1 MSTSKNA
8 TSVTAQAAACFGVK
22 FPEDV
27 IEPIRVAEGRLTWLE
42 HLFHCIAS
50 DPQAGLRAQRLAEMG
65 RFVASESADLAN
77 CCHAGMLECIQKG
90 GAA

>member
-1 MSTSKNA
+1 MNTPKNA
-8 TSVTAQAAACFGVK
+8 ASVATQAAACFGAK

-27 IEPIRVAEGRLTWLE
+27 SEPIRVAETRLTWLE
-42 HLFHCIAS
+42 HLFHCIAT

-77 CCHAGMLECIQKG
+77 CSHADMLECIQKG